1 MPDYAGQVAQ
11 EVMVG
16 FGYKTGWLTVR
27 DGDADAVLAELGA
40 QSVGPIAWRDGIR
53 QAYDRE
59 DSLLVTPP
67 LDGWRLVAGWWIA
80 AHYERLDTAAL
91 SRALGGEVQLFVTHR
106 VVELHHWERAL
117 AGEVV
122 RSFEYLGEKGEVTRW
137 VGAPDEVERAI
148 GLPASFVLDRAPDEE
163 DYDVIVD
170 ERDVM
175 RVAAAWSV
183 DPSSLDGRPA
193 PGPLTVARGPQWSN
207 SR

>member
-1 MPDYAGQVAQ
+1 
-11 EVMVG
+11 MVG
-16 FGYKTGWLTVR
+16 FGYKTGWLAVR

-59 DSLLVTPP
+59 DSLVVTPP

-137 VGAPDEVERAI
+137 VGPLQDVERAI
-148 GLPASFVLDRAPDEE
+148 GLPETLGDDV
-163 DYDVIVD
+163 DVIVD